1 MEAHPI
7 LVATPMQ
14 IHRAS
19 QVWDK
24 SQTHFPREPFR
35 SQGSFIGDFFLNLW
49 FSLLLLP
56 LLVMPKFGFGQ
67 QGQDTAFESLVANAQ
82 KAQAANDFAASA
94 NNYKQ
99 AIKLRQDIPEL
110 WANLGLMQHESQ
122 DYAGAVQSFRQA
134 LRLKP
139 SLYVPQLFLGVDSMR
154 MGDAKEAIPYLL
166 KAETMNDKDSLPPL
180 TLGRAYSSQGKFLLA
195 ARAYERAIHLD
206 SGKSS
211 AWFGLGIARLDQV
224 EEDARRV
231 TEENQSSPYAKTL
244 YAESL
249 VKQARYNE
257 AADIYKSALAM
268 RPQPPCIHAE
278 LGLLLLKQ
286 RDTAGAE
293 AEFQTERQ
301 SDPGC
306 SLAILGQAR
315 LRLDAGSNNEAL
327 KLLKDLWARDRGFFT
342 SSASVLLD
350 SVDQARA
357 LAFQQFLV
365 QDDSVGA
372 LAPDLSSFLSSLFSG
387 QSTQLQSS
395 LPSSDAMRRT
405 AQESYF
411 SGRYAQCASRSEESL
426 KTKNAASLQML
437 AMCAYFTGSYD
448 LASNAAEQ
456 LAALSSHSLAAL
468 YWSIKAN
475 EHLAFSALE
484 KFQQIEPNSSRT
496 HLLLGDIY
504 RQRTRFEDAEV
515 EYQNALT
522 ITPNDPAALIGLAS
536 AYFGNGDVEK
546 TKETAQLALN
556 QTPDDP
562 ELNLLMAEALI
573 SIYRFD
579 DAEPFLLKA
588 LNAKPQML
596 PHVHALLGEVYGHD
610 GKTQQAIDQIL
621 LGIQTD
627 EDGSLHYQLA
637 RLYRSSGDTKAAA
650 TAIEQM
656 KVIKQQR
663 RNRAVM
669 DTRDSHASTLDD
681 SP

>member
-1 MEAHPI
+1 MH
-7 LVATPMQ
+7 
-14 IHRAS
+14 S
-19 QVWDK
+19 Q
-24 SQTHFPREPFR
+24 RGPFR
-35 SQGSFIGDFFLNLW
+35 SQGNSTGDSFLNIR
-49 FSLLLLP
+49 FKLLLL
-56 LLVMPKFGFGQ
+56 LLLAMPKLGLGQ
-67 QGQDTAFESLVANAQ
+67 QDQDTAFESLVTVAQ

-94 NNYKQ
+94 NSYKQ
-99 AIKLRQDIPEL
+99 AVKLRQDIPEL

-139 SLYVPQLFLGVDSMR
+139 SLYVPQLFLGVDYMR
-154 MGDAKEAIPYLL
+154 MGNAEEAIPHLL
-166 KAETMNDKDSLPPL
+166 KAEAMNDKDSLPSL
-180 TLGRAYSSQGKFLLA
+180 TLGRSYSSQGKFSLA
-195 ARAYERAIHLD
+195 ARAYEHAIHLD
-206 SGKSS
+206 SKKSS

-231 TEENQSSPYAKTL
+231 TAEDQSSPYAKTL

-257 AADIYKSALAM
+257 AAGIYKSVLTAKS
-268 RPQPPCIHAE
+268 QPPCIQAE
-278 LGLLLLKQ
+278 LGFLLLKQ
-286 RDTAGAE
+286 RDAVGAE
-293 AEFQTERQ
+293 AGFQAERQ
-301 SDPGC
+301 TDPGC

-315 LRLDAGSNNEAL
+315 LQLDAGSNEDAL

-342 SSASVLLD
+342 SSASALTD

-357 LAFQQFLV
+357 SSFQQFLAN
-365 QDDSVGA
+365 QSSVGA
-372 LAPDLSSFLSSLFSG
+372 LAPDLSSFLSSLFNG
-387 QSTQLQSS
+387 QSSQLQSP
-395 LPSSDAMRRT
+395 LPSSDVMRHT
-405 AQESYF
+405 AQEDYS
-411 SGRYAQCASRSEESL
+411 SGRYAQCASRSKDSL
-426 KTKNAASLQML
+426 KTKNVVSLQML
-437 AMCAYFTGSYD
+437 AMCAYFTGDYD
-448 LASNAAEQ
+448 LASNASEE
-456 LAALSSHSLAAL
+456 LAAVTPHSLAAL

-475 EHLAFSALE
+475 ERMAFSALE
-484 KFQQIEPNSSRT
+484 EFQQIEPNSSRT

-504 RQRTRFEDAEV
+504 RQRTRFEDARV
-515 EYQNALT
+515 EYQNALA

-536 AYFGNGDVEK
+536 AYFGNGNIEK
-546 TKETAQLALN
+546 TRETAQLALN

-562 ELNLLMAEALI
+562 ELNLLMAEALL

-637 RLYRSSGDTKAAA
+637 RLYRKIGDTKAAA
-650 TAIEQM
+650 TAIEQL
-656 KVIKQQR
+656 KAIEQQR
-663 RNRAVM
+663 REQAGIAN
-669 DTRDSHASTLDD
+669 RDSHPSALDD
-681 SP
+681 GP

>member
-1 MEAHPI
+1 
-7 LVATPMQ
+7 
-14 IHRAS
+14 
-19 QVWDK
+19 
-24 SQTHFPREPFR
+24 
-35 SQGSFIGDFFLNLW
+35 
-49 FSLLLLP
+49 
-56 LLVMPKFGFGQ
+56 MPKPGLGQ
-67 QGQDTAFESLVANAQ
+67 QGQDTAFESLVTAAQ
-82 KAQAANDFAASA
+82 KAQATNDFAASA
-94 NNYKQ
+94 NSYKQ
-99 AIKLRQDIPEL
+99 AVKLRQDIPEL

-122 DYAGAVQSFRQA
+122 DYSGAVQSFRQA

-139 SLYVPQLFLGVDSMR
+139 SLYVPHLFLGVDYMR
-154 MGDAKEAIPYLL
+154 MGNADEAIPYLL

-195 ARAYERAIHLD
+195 AREYERAIHLD

-224 EEDARRV
+224 EDDARRV
-231 TEENQSSPYAKTL
+231 TAEDQSSPYAKTL

-257 AADIYKSALAM
+257 AADVYKSVLGVK
-268 RPQPPCIHAE
+268 PQPPCTHAE
-278 LGLLLLKQ
+278 LGFLLIKQ

-293 AEFQTERQ
+293 AEFQAERQ
-301 SDPGC
+301 KDPGC

-315 LRLDAGSNNEAL
+315 LRLDAGSNDDAL
-327 KLLKDLWARDRGFFT
+327 KLLKDLWSRDRGFFT
-342 SSASVLLD
+342 SSASALMD
-350 SVDQARA
+350 GVDQTQVST
-357 LAFQQFLV
+357 FQRFLMH
-365 QDDSVGA
+365 QSSVGA
-372 LAPDLSSFLSSLFSG
+372 LAPDLCSFLLSLFSG
-387 QSTQLQSS
+387 QASQLQPS
-395 LPSSDAMRRT
+395 LPSSDVMRRT
-405 AQESYF
+405 AQEDYA
-411 SGRYAQCASRSEESL
+411 SGRYAQCASRSKDGL
-426 KTKNAASLQML
+426 RTKNMVSLQML
-437 AMCAYFTGSYD
+437 ATCAYFSGDYG
-448 LASNAAEQ
+448 LASNASEE
-456 LAALSSHSLAAL
+456 LAAVAPHSLVAL

-475 EHLAFSALE
+475 EHMAFSALE

-504 RQRTRFEDAEV
+504 RQRTRFEDARV
-515 EYQNALT
+515 EYQNALS

-536 AYFGNGDVEK
+536 AYFGNGDIEK
-546 TKETAQLALN
+546 TKEIAQQALS

-573 SIYRFD
+573 STYRFD

-637 RLYRSSGDTKAAA
+637 RLYRKIGDTKAAA
-650 TAIEQM
+650 TAIEQL
-656 KVIKQQR
+656 KAIEQQR
-663 RNRAVM
+663 RDRAGIAN
-669 DTRDSHASTLDD
+669 RDSHPLALDD
-681 SP
+681 GP